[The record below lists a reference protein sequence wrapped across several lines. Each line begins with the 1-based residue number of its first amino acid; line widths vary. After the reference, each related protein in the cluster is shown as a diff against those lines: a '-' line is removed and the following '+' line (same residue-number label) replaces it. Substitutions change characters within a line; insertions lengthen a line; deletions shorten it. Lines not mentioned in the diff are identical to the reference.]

1 MSSSQRIVEIQQ
13 MLKPAINGLG
23 CELWGIE
30 YLSQGRHSILRIYI
44 DSESGITVD
53 QCEAVS
59 RQVSAILDV
68 EDPIPNEYTLE
79 VSSPGLDRPL
89 FNLQQ
94 FQQYEGEMVS
104 VRLRSAVNNRR
115 KFKAVIKEVTDEKV
129 IFEVD
134 GELLEVSFSQIDKA
148 NVIPQF

>member
-1 MSSSQRIVEIQQ
+1 MSSSQRIVDIQQ
-13 MLKPAINGLG
+13 MLEPAIVGLG

-44 DSESGITVD
+44 DSESGISVD

-89 FNLQQ
+89 FNIQQ
-94 FQQYEGEMVS
+94 YQQYEGESVS

-115 KFKAVIKEVTDEKV
+115 KFKAVIKKVADEKV
-129 IFEVD
+129 TFEID